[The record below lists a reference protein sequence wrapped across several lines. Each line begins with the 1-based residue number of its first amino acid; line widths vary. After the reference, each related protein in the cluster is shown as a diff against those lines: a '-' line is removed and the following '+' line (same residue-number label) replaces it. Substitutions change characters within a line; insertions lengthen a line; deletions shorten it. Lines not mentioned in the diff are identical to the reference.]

1 MSEKRPNALKL
12 KITILSVVALVGAL
26 PMTQAQAHPVDPSL
40 QPIAADEPLPAQGFP
55 PLPDRLD
62 LPTTSAWEAA
72 PAAAPVQA
80 QSAQSKGTTWE
91 NYRQIPAGAFIPSSD
106 RHHSYT
112 RSEQFA
118 AGGARPISADPN
130 VGALRRL
137 GPEPKLHDSNDQPQA
152 PSAPQVMTVQQA
164 TTQDLSLPEDEF
176 QQKQT
181 PSRNSGSNVARRVNQ
196 MVIQRGFGLGQQLIN
211 K

>member
-1 MSEKRPNALKL
+1 
-12 KITILSVVALVGAL
+12 
-26 PMTQAQAHPVDPSL
+26 
-40 QPIAADEPLPAQGFP
+40 
-55 PLPDRLD
+55 
-62 LPTTSAWEAA
+62 
-72 PAAAPVQA
+72 
-80 QSAQSKGTTWE
+80 
-91 NYRQIPAGAFIPSSD
+91 
-106 RHHSYT
+106 
-112 RSEQFA
+112 
-118 AGGARPISADPN
+118 
-130 VGALRRL
+130 
-137 GPEPKLHDSNDQPQA
+137 LHDSNDQPQA